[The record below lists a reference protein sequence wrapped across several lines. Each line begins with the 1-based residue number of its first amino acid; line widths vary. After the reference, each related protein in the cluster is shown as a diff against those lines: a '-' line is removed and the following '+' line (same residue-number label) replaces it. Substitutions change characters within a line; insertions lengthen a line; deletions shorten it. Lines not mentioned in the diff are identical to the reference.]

1 MFHVL
6 PADADAAWAD
16 GACALALACN
26 RSDGETDGPALLA
39 DIKAGRTTLIGQPG
53 QWLTVQVQDYGKRKV
68 LHISAIHAPGMADD
82 ELVDRLKD
90 IARHN
95 GCDCIQG
102 ACGPA
107 VARLWRQKFGFEQAH
122 IIMRLPV

>member
-1 MFHVL
+1 M
-6 PADADAAWAD
+6 
-16 GACALALACN
+16 LALACAV
-26 RSDGETDGPALLA
+26 SDGETDGPALLTA
-39 DIKAGRTTLIGQPG
+39 IKAGHVQLLGQPG

-68 LHISAIHAPGMADD
+68 LHISAIYAPGMADA
-82 ELVDRLKD
+82 ELVENLKN

-122 IIMRLPV
+122 IIMRLPL